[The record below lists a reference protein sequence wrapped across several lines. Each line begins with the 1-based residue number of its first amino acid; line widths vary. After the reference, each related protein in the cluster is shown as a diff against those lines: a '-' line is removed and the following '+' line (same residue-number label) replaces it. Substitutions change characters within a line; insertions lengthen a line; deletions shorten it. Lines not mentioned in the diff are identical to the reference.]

1 MRTQTDNLS
10 CESKPQLAPK
20 SFKRLAYPQPGGAHA
35 KFAQAQ
41 YVNSTRLK
49 PILLKPM
56 RLNTRPLKTRALK
69 TRRSQTGFSF
79 VEVLVAAVLFSIGIA
94 GVISLQLFTMSS
106 SQIAG
111 NRAQALMLMSD
122 IVERI
127 RSNPEGGILAL
138 YNFNGSVNTP
148 ATQCDNTVCTS
159 DELAQFDLW
168 QWQNKLTDMSTLPN
182 AGGRVQYHSDG
193 SYTIE
198 VTWVDLE
205 AQQTENKSI
214 MQRVYFFSQEEI
226 ALMSPP

>member
-1 MRTQTDNLS
+1 
-10 CESKPQLAPK
+10 
-20 SFKRLAYPQPGGAHA
+20 
-35 KFAQAQ
+35 
-41 YVNSTRLK
+41 
-49 PILLKPM
+49 
-56 RLNTRPLKTRALK
+56 
-69 TRRSQTGFSF
+69 
-79 VEVLVAAVLFSIGIA
+79 
-94 GVISLQLFTMSS
+94 
-106 SQIAG
+106 
-111 NRAQALMLMSD
+111 MLMSD

-138 YNFNGSVNTP
+138 YNFNGSVNAP

-214 MQRVYFFSQEEI
+214 M
-226 ALMSPP
+226 